1 MSSFTQYTTKT
12 FGLSLSKTA
21 WGVLACLLFSF
32 AYVPQAS
39 AADNCDVGGI
49 ADVAGQLVQL
59 KSCDSAF
66 SNSDADDNIS
76 LQLPGGS
83 VVAEGDL
90 LIAHVAVDGNNTAMN
105 ADSAGW
111 TELQADQSGQ
121 DQSSQVWYKVALAA
135 DVSLPA
141 YQFSWGGGNEQN
153 YGQLLHFTGVGNA
166 PSSPGGISFLQST
179 DTEGNNDATKDS
191 PSVTP
196 ASPFNLILRLINVRR
211 NGIDASQ
218 VGPANIAGNSWAPP
232 TYFDILQERT
242 TGGAGNARVGIASAY
257 TYQAGTGATGTE
269 RVVVNG
275 NNGTHLRTLAIAP
288 YEFRFFLEDTA
299 TGTPSQSMVC
309 GIREVTLR
317 VTDRLG
323 NVVPTFTGTVTLGTS
338 TGNGNWSKTSTGTDA
353 EGTLSDTPGDDNG
366 VATYQFVANDN
377 GEMILNFENRNTE
390 TVNFNVTFGNWSE
403 STTAGYTSPNLTVND
418 CEVRISYTD
427 ADAGSMGTCSQ
438 EEITLLMTDSSTGE
452 EATNYPGGTLT
463 IDNNLSSRGNYSKTS
478 GDGTVTDGGG
488 DGTATIL
495 WASGDSSTVLSYT
508 DGIASNNV
516 NFDISENSG
525 INIVDSTNA
534 TFDPDLD
541 VLACDIRLVYPTGNT
556 DLTSSTCTIQNLT
569 IEIRDQSSNLVTDY
583 SGTITIANTAL
594 AGTWSVV
601 DANNAITNNGSGEI
615 EITFDGTP
623 GTGDGGD
630 IILGYNL
637 VTANGAVDFNITE
650 NTPSGYTHPTT
661 GSFDQDLNVANCLID
676 IQSPTIYGV
685 CDSGQDITFSIRD
698 RDGVLVPNF
707 VGGIN
712 IETDSTFGD
721 YSFVSGGSGSGG
733 LANGTANDGDATYTF
748 SGTNTGQVVLEFTST
763 QVEDIQFSASS
774 AGAIGLSVSVGSA
787 RDLDVVAC
795 EVRISVAAGAIDV
808 CSIIEVTF
816 TITDTAGSAITGFAG
831 SIELKAESDVG
842 NWFAQGSTP
851 GTLDNTDG
859 GTDNGRASY
868 SFNGTEVGAA
878 VTLDF
883 RHPTVNA
890 AVSFDASDDLDSV
903 SALNVSAAVGQDPS
917 INVQGCTVVVSTPDT
932 GLGDVNQANV
942 CSAGERVIFTVT
954 NSLAATA
961 TDFNGLIVLRG
972 NGLLGDEGD
981 FSSPSGAPSASLGGY
996 GTLDNGTGNDGIATY
1011 QFDSGSGDQ
1020 GIVEAIYSTGTAD
1033 QVTFS
1038 GSTTGIT
1045 SAGTDNVLTFNDCIV
1060 QISFPSDTAPFQT
1073 DVCTAKQ
1080 VQLEVVGYNSVVV
1093 SNYTGNIAI
1102 STNTNIGT
1110 WAVSNGGAGADNTL
1124 SNGTVGNGGASYTF
1138 AGTDNGVILLDLL
1151 HAGDN
1156 AAAVNINV
1164 TGSNVSDPG
1173 SPGSTFDPN
1182 LFVDE
1187 CTFQISF
1194 EGGGLADAHNDFTK
1208 TACSQQEVTIEVYRS
1223 AVTGG
1228 GLATD
1233 YSGTVQLSTSLNN
1246 GNWSDAT
1253 VTVTDTG
1260 GDDDGA
1266 ATVVFNNTS
1275 SVTIDFVNLNT
1286 ETMTIGAVDL
1296 VNGLQGA
1303 ITVDGAA
1310 NPSLEITS
1318 CSPTIAAQSCA
1329 AGTDEFADITIDARD
1344 TNASLQ
1350 GRMVLMA
1357 FTWEGTDTLTTVNFD
1372 TLSAGDNG
1380 NAAMT
1385 QVISEIF
1392 PAAGFD
1398 SNTFL
1403 YGILDADLPS
1413 TGGSF
1418 RGAFTNSGTNSVGM
1432 CLLYLTDVE
1441 QSFPAQTTPGT
1452 PNDNDPVNTSE
1463 AANTQVAST
1472 TITTQQNNAFVVSI
1486 IGNGQGTNQD
1496 AVSYD
1501 QVSPTPPMTQ
1511 LFVRND
1517 PPDSADFAI
1526 STGVSATAGLFTVD
1540 ETYDSVG
1547 NSVPNRFTHLV
1558 ASFNPIITGP
1568 PVPVGYEPVT
1578 LFQTYSGDIS
1588 YVAIGATLRSGSNPD
1603 PNVAV
1608 GPGNPDLSC
1617 SFVTDLASTL
1627 TLPEID
1633 ETDTGTYPGIVDFG
1647 GTGVN
1652 DQDSTILDAYLYWMA
1667 SGDQALP
1674 VAGGTGFNEVKFVV
1688 PGGSAAGTSIT
1699 ADDVFLID
1707 NVGGNSADYYAAYK
1721 RVTDLMPTVPNGSY
1735 NVLDID
1741 FDTGSPWDISE
1752 GCAAGW
1758 ALVVV
1763 YENPYEEFR
1772 VVNLFHGFQP
1782 FQNSAFTLVPRNF
1795 RMAKDVA
1802 GTERPN
1808 GLVTHVTLEGDETLA
1823 TGDESLKI
1831 QDQPGGTDSN
1841 LFFVLDT
1848 PFNPPGTEFNGTVTR
1863 PVFTLDDDADP
1874 GTALGT
1880 QGADY
1885 RYRWDSTASNG
1896 TNRSGGYEIDFPG
1909 VVFPPTT
1916 AALAENGGSWGVD
1929 IDTHYI
1935 SGDQEAAEGSDLNV
1949 LFDFADQQTEEITT
1963 RYSSGQDL
1971 VLLVHEAISVENAP
1985 IADIEVTVTE
1995 GVGSTYK
2002 VGSTGNTYD
2011 IVVKNNGNGATSFG
2025 AANGT
2030 ILLVGEF
2037 PTGMT
2042 LTGLVGT
2049 GWTCTT
2055 NSNAFTC
2062 TQDVTNLG
2070 TTALNTLTA
2079 TVSIAAPDVGSPPVA
2094 FPSLT
2099 NNARVI
2105 ARVAH
2110 VNDDQS
2116 GFSCNTGLTIGQLPD
2131 PDNCN
2136 AAGEFDNVNDL
2147 QGGIVDIN
2155 DLEQK
2160 TGNNNNVDS
2169 VLTEVKGI
2177 ETELQVVKGIVSL
2190 LEKDGV
2196 VESDLYTL
2204 TVTNNGP
2211 DAFVYSAGNREIKI
2225 VDDEPAGINFTVAT
2239 GTTWSCS
2246 ITAGSPDQL
2255 GCDFTGSLGVGASTV
2270 ITVRGIVTGNPGDLV
2285 SNTATVSTGLYNF
2298 DQVGTNN
2305 SSTNNTN
2312 ITEPVAEATER
2323 FLLSVSSGGLSSI
2336 GDGGG
2341 ALDFDDNDLII
2352 YDPVQDSAVS
2362 YLDNS
2367 ALGYNLDDPNAVHL
2381 LPNGKVVLS
2390 TANASSM
2397 GDSDNNNVDD
2407 LNFEPNDLVLWDPIT
2422 EQAVLFFDQSTAD
2435 ASDVLDGQNID
2446 AVYVLDGGSS
2456 GDFIFS
2462 TAGDVSDGVG
2472 GNLDW
2477 EDGDLIFYDAS
2488 TDSFSIYL
2496 NGNDASVFDT
2506 GTADIDALYL
2516 NTNETDPFG
2525 TPKDEFVL
2533 SSDNQNTVIGDDN
2546 STFGQD
2552 DVVEFIPTG
2561 RPDPTSSTS
2570 ETIFRGNVPIGVFS
2584 TPSGTNVDTV
2594 RKLNALHV
2602 LESGYIGHFQIIQSQ
2617 AGNACTAGEI
2627 RIVKHLNNDHGADTD
2642 YTGSI
2647 EITADTLGS
2656 ADVGTWTIVSGSGTI
2671 DNSLGGANNGQ
2682 AIYTYVGS
2690 DNGDITLSL
2699 NVTEDPPVARSI
2711 DVNVTNRLVNELGS
2725 EDDDFDFN
2733 LTVSAVT
2740 FRDEV
2745 NSVAYN
2751 NSDGVAAWAGPWTEV
2766 DDTGSGPSSGKV
2778 NATGG
2783 KLNLTA
2789 TPASATVPSLTR
2801 QANLEPFRVTETTFL
2816 NFDYTYSAVNASDEI
2831 EVRVTVD
2838 GTLLGGGP
2846 LTTLTGFS
2854 GTNSSA
2860 TAVSLNLSTDAPEID
2875 VDSGPGQDLQK
2886 FTGITEIEF
2895 RVASG
2900 YTSGGV
2906 FSIDNVEIATGTTD
2920 CNFGA
2925 FDHFKIVVAN
2935 EIGLACVV
2943 SQVTIIGHDAGHTEL
2958 APGVGT
2964 AIDLTTSTGAGTWPS
2979 IASGAGSLL
2988 ETGTATDGQAT
2999 FTFAADQSQTTL
3011 NFNYTNPDTG
3021 ANNSPVGD
3029 NPVVNFNIS
3038 GLVSGIAKTE
3048 LQDPNSDSVHD
3059 PSITFDEVGL
3069 IFSTG
3074 GNLDTSS
3081 PTPIPF
3087 QIAGKPSTTA
3097 PVSNSTLPTV
3107 QLVRSVLRAG
3117 NEASACSPLVPDGT
3131 RVNIK
3136 LAAVC
3141 ENPGTCSA
3149 GVTQL
3154 PFTNDAS
3161 PTPAVVQVPI
3171 FNSGAQ
3177 ADPSGAGVDVEL
3189 LFENTGT
3196 TVDGSQNIAATLD
3209 FAYPDAGKISFY
3221 GQYEIP
3227 FNDDDTSP
3235 TILGVTTG
3243 GLAKGSSN
3251 QFIVR
3256 PFGFDIDFSG
3266 DRRADSNQANDI
3278 SRAADA
3284 DGPAFAR
3291 AGVGFSTTVSA
3302 VAWQAGDDNAVGDFD
3317 GNPGFGIDLSDNP
3330 ITPNFGNETGLT
3342 NDPTVLVSVAAVDGA
3357 SAANPGVP
3365 NGVVGA
3371 IASGAV
3377 FDGFANGV
3385 STHDMAID
3393 EVGIFDLNALL
3404 VQNNGNQTAVNYF
3417 EEVASQGVVGG
3428 TVDVGR
3434 LYPAYFELVSSSFE
3448 NRVNQT
3454 CTIAPK
3460 QSSTFT
3466 YMGEDF
3472 GVNFVLQAKNAL
3484 DNPTKNY
3491 FADFAKLATRDELN
3505 FKAILAGV
3513 GSNSDVSSRLVFD
3526 GTFSEINDASVA
3538 GWTSNIASAAA
3549 NASGALTIGGNIR
3562 FSRKPTAVI
3571 GSEDGPFTSVEIA
3584 FAPLDSNG
3592 DVGVTSNDVQI
3603 GSGFSSGVTTSI
3615 FDVDIDND
3623 ASNVLKL
3630 ISGATTQFRYG
3641 RMRLEDSFG
3650 AETEALGI
3658 GVLVEYWDG
3667 AQFVLNDLDS
3677 CTAINFDVS
3686 DKSFTVVPGSAVPA
3700 EYVTVPAEQLDEAD
3714 VVIESGTVVDFPV
3727 TLSGG
3732 RTSANDIN
3740 GTDVLT
3746 DPDRPISAGPT
3757 TGEKVGSVLVEFDL
3771 SQADTGDTS
3780 KTLDFLSYDWRGGTP
3795 EVGATAVD
3803 ILYDDVPVGT
3813 DNNYNDN
3820 PRAIL
3825 NFGSYRGHDR
3835 VINWQEIYIG
3845 AGQ

>member
-1 MSSFTQYTTKT
+1 M
-12 FGLSLSKTA
+12 
-21 WGVLACLLFSF
+21 
-32 AYVPQAS
+32 PQAN
-39 AADNCDVGGI
+39 AVDNCDVAGI
-49 ADVAGQLVQL
+49 ADIVGERVQL
-59 KSCDSAF
+59 KSCA
-66 SNSDADDNIS
+66 SDFGGANNDTNN
-76 LQLPGGS
+76 QLTFPVGTTIA
-83 VVAEGDL
+83 VGDL
-90 LIAHVAVDGNNTAMN
+90 LLAHVANDSTNDTFN
-105 ADSAGW
+105 APPAGW
-111 TELQADQSGQ
+111 TELEAQLDGN
-121 DQSSQVWYKVALAA
+121 DMNSQIWYKVATAA
-135 DVSLPA
+135 DVSLPT
-141 YQFSWGGGNEQN
+141 YTFTWSGGEQN
-153 YGQLLHFTGVGNA
+153 VGFLLHFTGT
-166 PSSPGGISFLQST
+166 SSIAAIPGSGFQFVS
-179 DTEGNNDATKDS
+179 DRENNNDTTPDS
-191 PSVTP
+191 PIVTSL
-196 ASPFNLILRLINVRR
+196 SPFNLILRTISARR
-211 NGIDASQ
+211 TGLANAPL
-218 VGPANIAGNSWAPP
+218 GPGNNAGNVWGPP
-232 TYFDILQERT
+232 TYFDIIQQRT
-242 TGGAGNARVGIASAY
+242 QNGGGGANNQLGIAAAY
-257 TYQAGTGATGTE
+257 TYQAGVGTSSGTE
-269 RVVVNG
+269 FVTMAAT
-275 NNGTHLRTLAIAP
+275 NGTHHRTLAIEP
-288 YEFRFFLEDTA
+288 YEFRFALEDTA
-299 TGTPSQSMVC
+299 TGTPAQSMVC

-338 TGNGNWSKTSTGTDA
+338 TGNGNWSNTATASDA
-353 EGTLSDTPGDDNG
+353 NSLVSDTAGDDDG
-366 VATYQFVANDN
+366 VATYQFVAADG
-377 GEMILNFENRNTE
+377 GEIVLNYENRNAE
-390 TVNFNVTFGNWSE
+390 TVNFDVTFGNWSE
-403 STTAGYTSPNLTVND
+403 STTAGYTSPNLTINP
-418 CEVRISYTD
+418 CEVRISFTD
-427 ADAGSMGTCSQ
+427 ANAGTMGVCSQ
-438 EEITLLMTDSSTGE
+438 EEITLSMTDANTGE
-452 EATNYPGGTLT
+452 VATNYPGGTLT
-463 IDNNLSSRGNYSKTS
+463 IDNNLGSRGSYTKTS

-488 DGTATIL
+488 DGTAAIAWGT
-495 WASGDSSTVLSYT
+495 GDSSIVLSYT
-508 DGIASNNV
+508 DNLASSNV
-516 NFDISENSG
+516 NFDVSENSG
-525 INIVDSTNA
+525 LSITASNA
-534 TFDPDLD
+534 SFDPDLD
-541 VLACDIRLVYPTGNT
+541 VLACDIRLVYPSGNT

-569 IEIRDQSSNLVTDY
+569 IEIRDPGSNLVTDY
-583 SGTITIANTAL
+583 SGTITITNSAL

-601 DANNAITNNGSGEI
+601 DANNAITDNGSGEI

-630 IILGYNL
+630 IILGYSL
-637 VTANGAVDFNITE
+637 TTANAAVDFNITE
-650 NTPSGYTHPTT
+650 NTPSGYTHPTS
-661 GSFDQDLNVANCLID
+661 GSFDQDLNVANCLVD
-676 IQSPTIYGV
+676 IQSPAIYGV
-685 CDSGQDITFSIRD
+685 CDDGQEITFSIRD

-707 VGGIN
+707 VGAIN

-733 LANGTANDGDATYTF
+733 LANGTSNDGDATYTF

-763 QVEDIQFSASS
+763 QVEDIQFSAAS
-774 AGAIGLSVSVGSA
+774 AGPIGLSISVGSA

-795 EVRISVAAGAIDV
+795 EVRISVAAGPIDV

-816 TITDTAGSAITGFAG
+816 TITDTSGTPITGFGG

-868 SFNGTEVGAA
+868 SFSGTESGAA

-883 RHPTVNA
+883 RHPTINA
-890 AVSFDASDDLDSV
+890 SVSFDASDDLDSV
-903 SALNVSAAVGQDPS
+903 SSLNVSAAGGQDPS

-932 GLGDVNQANV
+932 ALGDVNQANV
-942 CSAGERVIFTVT
+942 CSAGERVVFTVT
-954 NSLAATA
+954 NSQATTA

-972 NGLLGDEGD
+972 EGLLGDEGN
-981 FSSPSGAPSASLGGY
+981 FSSPSGAPSASLGGF

-1011 QFDSGSGDQ
+1011 QFDASGGDQ
-1020 GIVEAIYSTGTAD
+1020 GVVEAIYSTGTAD
-1033 QVTFS
+1033 QVTFR

-1045 SAGTDNVLTFNDCIV
+1045 SAGSDNVLTFNDCVV

-1073 DVCTAKQ
+1073 DVCTIKQ
-1080 VQLEVVGYNSVVV
+1080 VQLQVVGYNSVVV
-1093 SNYTGNIAI
+1093 DDYTGNIAI
-1102 STNTNIGT
+1102 STSTSFGT
-1110 WAVSNGGAGADNTL
+1110 WAISTGGAEGSL

-1138 AGTDNGVILLDLL
+1138 VDDGPGGNADDDGVILLDFL

-1156 AAAVNINV
+1156 ATAVNINV
-1164 TGSNVSDPG
+1164 TGSNVADPG
-1173 SPGSTFDPN
+1173 NPGSTFDPN

-1223 AVTGG
+1223 SVTGG
-1228 GLATD
+1228 GLATG
-1233 YSGTVQLSTSLNN
+1233 YNGTVRLSTSLNN

-1253 VTVTDTG
+1253 VSVTDTT
-1260 GDDDGA
+1260 GDDDGE

-1296 VNGLQGA
+1296 VNGIPGA
-1303 ITVDGAA
+1303 ITVDGGA

-1329 AGTDEFADITIDARD
+1329 AGTNNFADITIDARD
-1344 TNASLQ
+1344 TNTSLQ

-1357 FTWEGTDTLTTVNFD
+1357 FTWEGTDTLSSVNFD

-1385 QVISEIF
+1385 EVISEVF

-1413 TGGSF
+1413 SAGTY
-1418 RGAFTNSGTNSVGM
+1418 RGAYTTSGTNSVGM

-1441 QSFPAQTTPGT
+1441 QSFPAQTTSGT

-1472 TITTQQNNAFVVSI
+1472 TITTTQNNAFVVSI

-1496 AVSYD
+1496 TVSYD
-1501 QVSPTPPMTQ
+1501 QVSPAPPMTQ
-1511 LFVRND
+1511 LFVQND
-1517 PPDSADFAI
+1517 PPISADFAI
-1526 STGVSATAGLFTVD
+1526 STGVSASAGLFTVD

-1547 NSVPNRFTHLV
+1547 GTIPNRYTHLV

-1588 YVAIGATLRSGSNPD
+1588 YVAIGATLRAGNNSSGQSCTF
-1603 PNVAV
+1603 VADRAA
-1608 GPGNPDLSC
+1608 P
-1617 SFVTDLASTL
+1617 LA
-1627 TLPEID
+1627 LPEID
-1633 ETDTGTYPGIVDFG
+1633 ETDTVTYPGIADFG
-1647 GTGVN
+1647 GTGV
-1652 DQDSTILDAYLYWMA
+1652 DDLDSKILDAYLYWMA

-1707 NVGGNSADYYAAYK
+1707 NVGGNGSDYYAAYK
-1721 RVTDLMPTVPNGSY
+1721 RVTDLMPTTPNGTY

-1741 FDTGSPWDISE
+1741 FDNGSPWNLGQ
-1752 GCAAGW
+1752 GCGAGW
-1758 ALVVV
+1758 SLVVV

-1808 GLVTHVTLEGDETLA
+1808 GLVTHVTLEGDETLE

-1831 QDQPGGTDSN
+1831 QDEPGATDAS

-1863 PVFTLDDDADP
+1863 PVFELVDTDP
-1874 GTALGT
+1874 TAAVNYKY
-1880 QGADY
+1880 Q
-1885 RYRWDSTASNG
+1885 WDSTASNG

-1909 VVFPPTT
+1909 VVFPPSSV
-1916 AALAENGGSWGVD
+1916 ALSENGGSWGLDV
-1929 IDTHYI
+1929 DTHYI

-1985 IADIEVTVTE
+1985 IADIETTITE
-1995 GVGSTYK
+1995 GASSTFK
-2002 VGSTGNTYD
+2002 VGSTGNTYE
-2011 IVVKNNGNGATSFG
+2011 IVVKNNGNGASSFG

-2042 LTGLVGT
+2042 LTGVAGT

-2055 NSNAFTC
+2055 NSSAFTC

-2070 TTALNTLTA
+2070 ATALNTLTA
-2079 TVSIAAPDVGSPPVA
+2079 TVAITAPDAGSPPVA

-2099 NNARVI
+2099 NNATVVT
-2105 ARVAH
+2105 RVAH

-2116 GFSCNTGLTIGQLPD
+2116 GFSCNTGLTIGVLPD

-2155 DLEQK
+2155 DLNQK

-2169 VLTEVKGI
+2169 VVTVVKGI

-2196 VESDLYTL
+2196 VVADLYTL

-2225 VDDEPAGINFTVAT
+2225 VDDEPSGINFSAAT
-2239 GTTWSCS
+2239 GTDWSCS
-2246 ITAGSPDQL
+2246 ITSGSPDQL

-2270 ITVRGIVTGNPGDLV
+2270 VTVSGIVTGNSGDLV

-2312 ITEPVAEATER
+2312 ITDPVATATDR

-2336 GDGGG
+2336 GDGSG

-2352 YDPVQDSAVS
+2352 YDPVQDEAVS

-2367 ALGYNLDDPNAVHL
+2367 ALGYSLDDPNAVHL

-2397 GDSDNNNVDD
+2397 GANN
-2407 LNFEPNDLVLWDPIT
+2407 LSFETNDLVLWDPIT
-2422 EQAVLFFDQSTAD
+2422 GQASLFFDQSAAD
-2435 ASDVLDGQNID
+2435 TSDVLDGQNID

-2488 TDSFSIYL
+2488 TDTFSVYL

-2506 GTADIDALYL
+2506 GAADIDALYL
-2516 NTNETDPFG
+2516 NTNETNPFSA
-2525 TPKDEFVL
+2525 PKDEFIL

-2561 RPDPTSSTS
+2561 RPDPASSTS

-2602 LESGYIGHFQIIQSQ
+2602 LESAYLGHFQIIQSQ
-2617 AGNACTAGEI
+2617 AGTACTAGEI
-2627 RIVKHLNNDHGADTD
+2627 RIVKHLNSASGGHPVDTG

-2647 EITADTLGS
+2647 EITADTVGS
-2656 ADVGTWTIVSGSGTI
+2656 ADIGTWTIVSGNGTI

-2682 AIYTYVGS
+2682 AIYTFVGS

-2711 DVNVTNRLVNELGS
+2711 DVNVTNRLVTELGS

-2733 LTVSAVT
+2733 LTVSSVT

-2745 NSVAYN
+2745 NSNAYN

-2766 DDTGSGPSSGKV
+2766 DDTGSGALSGKV
-2778 NATGG
+2778 NASGG

-2789 TPASATVPSLTR
+2789 TPASSTVPSLTR
-2801 QANLEPFRVTETTFL
+2801 EANLEPFRVTETTFL
-2816 NFDYTYSAVNASDEI
+2816 NFDYTYTSVNASDEI
-2831 EVRVTVD
+2831 EVYVTVD
-2838 GTLLGGGP
+2838 GTLLGGGA
-2846 LTTLTGFS
+2846 LATYTGLS
-2854 GTNSSA
+2854 GTNNTP
-2860 TAVSLNLSTDAPEID
+2860 TAVSLDLSTLAPQID
-2875 VDSGPGQDLQK
+2875 VDPGAGVDLQK
-2886 FTGITEIEF
+2886 FTGTTKIEF

-2925 FDHFKIVVAN
+2925 FDHFKVVVAN

-2964 AIDLTTSTGAGTWPS
+2964 AINLTTSTGAGTWPS
-2979 IASGAGSLL
+2979 IAAGAGTLV

-3011 NFNYTNPDTG
+3011 NFNYTNPDLG
-3021 ANNSPVGD
+3021 SDNSPVGD
-3029 NPVVNFNIS
+3029 NPVVNFNVS
-3038 GLVSGIAKTE
+3038 GLVSGITVTE

-3074 GNLDTSS
+3074 DNLDTSA

-3087 QIAGKPSTTA
+3087 QISGKPSTTVPFSA
-3097 PVSNSTLPTV
+3097 LPTV

-3117 NEASACSPLVPDGT
+3117 NEASACSPLVPSGT

-3141 ENPGTCSA
+3141 ENPGTCSP
-3149 GVTQL
+3149 GVTQM

-3161 PTPAVVQVPI
+3161 PTPATVQVPV
-3171 FNSGAQ
+3171 FNTGG
-3177 ADPSGAGVDVEL
+3177 ADPAAAGVDVEL

-3209 FAYPDAGKISFY
+3209 FAYPDAGKIRFY
-3221 GQYEIP
+3221 GQYNIP
-3227 FNDDDTSP
+3227 FNNDANGTLSGD
-3235 TILGVTTG
+3235 
-3243 GLAKGSSN
+3243 LAKGSSN

-3266 DRRADSNQANDI
+3266 DRRADTNQSNDI

-3284 DGPAFAR
+3284 NGPAFAR

-3302 VAWQAGDDNAVGDFD
+3302 VAWQAGDDTDQD
-3317 GNPGFGIDLSDNP
+3317 GNPGFGVDLSDNP
-3330 ITPNFGNETGLT
+3330 ITPGFGNETGLA

-3365 NGVVGA
+3365 GGVVGT

-3377 FDGFANGV
+3377 FDGFNNGV

-3417 EEVASQGVVGG
+3417 EESASAGIVGG

-3448 NRVNQT
+3448 NRVNQS
-3454 CTIAPK
+3454 CSMSPK
-3460 QSSTFT
+3460 QASSFT

-3491 FADFAKLATRDELN
+3491 FGNFAKLATRDALN
-3505 FKAILAGV
+3505 FRAILAGV
-3513 GSNSDVSSRLVFD
+3513 SSNSNVSSRLVFD
-3526 GTFSEINDASVA
+3526 GTFSTITDASVA
-3538 GWTSNIASAAA
+3538 AWTSNVGSAAA
-3549 NASGALTIGGNIR
+3549 NASGSLTIGGNIR
-3562 FSRKPTAVI
+3562 FSRKPTAII
-3571 GSEDGPFTSVEIA
+3571 GSEDGPFSNVEIA
-3584 FAPLDSNG
+3584 FAPLDENG
-3592 DVGVTSNDVQI
+3592 DVGVSGNDVQI
-3603 GSGFSSGVTTSI
+3603 GSGFSSGMTTPI
-3615 FDVDIDND
+3615 FDVDINND
-3623 ASNVLKL
+3623 SNNVLKL
-3630 ISGATTQFRYG
+3630 IDGATTQFRYG

-3650 AETEALGI
+3650 SETEPLGI

-3667 AQFVLNDLDS
+3667 TQFVLNDLDS

-3686 DKSFTVVPGSAVPA
+3686 DKSFTVVPNSAVP
-3700 EYVTVPAEQLDEAD
+3700 EEFVTVPAEQLDEAD
-3714 VVIESGTVVDFPV
+3714 VTIESGTVADFSV
-3727 TLSGG
+3727 TLNGG
-3732 RTSANDIN
+3732 RTNANDIN
-3740 GTDVLT
+3740 GTDVLV

-3757 TGEKVGSVLVEFDL
+3757 TGEKVGSVIVEFDL
-3771 SQADTGDTS
+3771 GDADTGDAS
-3780 KTLDFLSYDWRGGTP
+3780 KTLDFLSYDWRTETGSP
-3795 EVGATAVD
+3795 D
-3803 ILYDDVPVGT
+3803 LYDEIPQGT

-3820 PRAIL
+3820 PRAII

-3835 VINWQEIYIG
+3835 VINWQEVYIG
-3845 AGQ
+3845 PN

>member
-1 MSSFTQYTTKT
+1 MIDRFHINHKKLQHTSMARIACSILVAFV
-12 FGLSLSKTA
+12 FSLII
-21 WGVLACLLFSF
+21 
-32 AYVPQAS
+32 VPEAN
-39 AADNCDVGGI
+39 AVDNCDVAGI
-49 ADVAGQLVQL
+49 ADVVGERVQL
-59 KSCDSAF
+59 KSCSSDF
-66 SNSDADDNIS
+66 SSNNADDNAN
-76 LQLPGGS
+76 LTLPVGS
-83 VVAEGDL
+83 TVNAGDL
-90 LIAHVAVDGNNTAMN
+90 LIAHVAIDSRFESLTAV
-105 ADSAGW
+105 SAGW
-111 TELQADQSGQ
+111 TELQAVVNGNSDMT
-121 DQSSQVWYKVALAA
+121 SQVWYRVATAA
-135 DVSLPA
+135 DVSLPT
-141 YQFSWGGGNEQN
+141 YQFSWGGGNEKN
-153 YGQLLHFTGVGNA
+153 YAQLLHFTGVGSISGVAGGGFQQTTSTFNNNA
-166 PSSPGGISFLQST
+166 NPKT
-179 DTEGNNDATKDS
+179 S
-191 PSVTP
+191 PSVTSL
-196 ASPFNLILRLINVRR
+196 SPFNLILRLINVRQDGL
-211 NGIDASQ
+211 NASET
-218 VGPANIAGNSWAPP
+218 GPANIGGNLWAPP
-232 TYFDILQERT
+232 TYLDILQERT
-242 TGGAGNARVGIASAY
+242 TGNNNNTNVGIASAY
-257 TYQAGTGATGTE
+257 TYQAIAGATGTE
-269 RVVVNG
+269 VVATTG
-275 NNGTHLRTLAIAP
+275 NDGGQLRTLAIEP
-288 YEFRFFLEDTA
+288 YEFRFFLEDAT
-299 TGTPSQSMVC
+299 TGTPAQSMVC

-338 TGNGNWSKTSTGTDA
+338 TDNGNWSKTSTGTDA
-353 EGTLSDTPGDDNG
+353 QGTLSDTPGDDNG
-366 VATYQFVANDN
+366 VATYQFVADDN

-390 TVNFNVTFGNWSE
+390 TVNFDVTFGNWSE
-403 STTAGYTSPNLTVND
+403 STTAGYTSPNLTINP

-427 ADAGSMGTCSQ
+427 ADAGTMGTCSQ
-438 EEITLLMTDSSTGE
+438 EEVTLLMTDANTGE

-525 INIVDSTNA
+525 INIADSTNA

-583 SGTITIANTAL
+583 SGTITITNSAL
-594 AGTWSVV
+594 AGSWSVI

-637 VTANGAVDFNITE
+637 VSANAAVDFNITE
-650 NTPSGYTHPTT
+650 NTPSGYSHPTS

-698 RDGVLVPNF
+698 RNGVLVPNY
-707 VGGIN
+707 VGAIN
-712 IETDSTFGD
+712 IETDSNFGD

-733 LANGTANDGDATYTF
+733 LANGTSNDGDATYTF

-774 AGAIGLSVSVGSA
+774 AGAIGLSISVGSA

-795 EVRISVAAGAIDV
+795 EVRISVAAGPIDV

-816 TITDTAGSAITGFAG
+816 TITDTAGSPITGFGG

-883 RHPTVNA
+883 RHPTVNG

-903 SALNVSAAVGQDPS
+903 SALNVSTAGGQDPS

-932 GLGDVNQANV
+932 ALGDVNQANV
-942 CSAGERVIFTVT
+942 CSAGERVVFTVT
-954 NSLAATA
+954 NSQAATA

-972 NGLLGDEGD
+972 NGLLGDEGN

-1011 QFDSGSGDQ
+1011 QFDASGGDQ

-1073 DVCTAKQ
+1073 DVCSIKQ
-1080 VQLEVVGYNSVVV
+1080 VQLQVVGYNSVVV
-1093 SNYTGNIAI
+1093 DDYTGNIAI
-1102 STNTNIGT
+1102 STSTSFGT
-1110 WAVSNGGAGADNTL
+1110 WAISAGGAEGSL

-1138 AGTDNGVILLDLL
+1138 VDDGPGGSADDDGVILLDFL

-1156 AAAVNINV
+1156 ATAVNINV

-1173 SPGSTFDPN
+1173 NPGSTFDPN

-1208 TACSQQEVTIEVYRS
+1208 TACSQQEVTIEVYKS

-1233 YSGTVQLSTSLNN
+1233 YSGTVQLSTSSNN

-1253 VTVTDTG
+1253 VSVTDTG
-1260 GDDDGA
+1260 GDDDGL
-1266 ATVVFNNTS
+1266 ATVVFNSTG

-1286 ETMTIGAVDL
+1286 ETMTVGAVDL

-1310 NPSLEITS
+1310 NPNLEITS
-1318 CSPTIAAQSCA
+1318 CSPTIVQQSCA
-1329 AGTDEFADITIDARD
+1329 AGTDNFANIAIGARD
-1344 TNASLQ
+1344 TNTSLR

-1357 FTWEGTDTLTTVNFD
+1357 LTWEGDDAITSAQFNTT
-1372 TLSAGDNG
+1372 SIGDNF
-1380 NAAMT
+1380 NQAMT
-1385 QVISEIF
+1385 EVISEILD
-1392 PAAGFD
+1392 AGAFD
-1398 SNTFL
+1398 SRTYL
-1403 YGILDADLPS
+1403 YGILDADLPEAANTYQAS
-1413 TGGSF
+1413 YTKP
-1418 RGAFTNSGTNSVGM
+1418 GTNSVGM
-1432 CLLYLTDVE
+1432 CLLYLEDVE
-1441 QSFPAQTTPGT
+1441 QSFPVQTVSGT
-1452 PNDNDPVNTSE
+1452 ANDNDPVNTSS
-1463 AANTQVAST
+1463 ATNTQVAST
-1472 TITTQQNNAFVVSI
+1472 TITTQQNNAFVVSV

-1496 AVSYD
+1496 TVSYD

-1511 LFVRND
+1511 LFVQND
-1517 PPDSADFAI
+1517 PPISADFAI
-1526 STGVSATAGLFTVD
+1526 STGVSASAGLFTVD

-1547 NSVPNRFTHLV
+1547 DTIPNRHTHLV

-1588 YVAIGATLRSGSNPD
+1588 YIAIGATLRAGSN
-1603 PNVAV
+1603 
-1608 GPGNPDLSC
+1608 GTGNAC
-1617 SFVTDLASTL
+1617 NFVTNRASTL

-1633 ETDTGTYPGIVDFG
+1633 ERDTGTYPGIVDFG
-1647 GTGVN
+1647 GSGVD

-1688 PGGSAAGTSIT
+1688 PGGAVGGTSVN
-1699 ADDVFLID
+1699 ADEVFLID
-1707 NVGGNSADYYAAYK
+1707 NVGGNDSDYYAAYK
-1721 RVTDLMPTVPNGSY
+1721 RVTDLMPTSPNGTY

-1741 FDTGSPWDISE
+1741 FDNGAPWNIGE
-1752 GCAAGW
+1752 GCGAGW

-1808 GLVTHVTLEGDETLA
+1808 GLVTHVTLEGDETLE

-1831 QDQPGGTDSN
+1831 QDQPGGTDASQ
-1841 LFFVLDT
+1841 FFVLDT
-1848 PFNPPGTEFNGTVTR
+1848 PFNPPGTEFNGTITR
-1863 PVFTLDDDADP
+1863 PVFELFGDSDPNSP
-1874 GTALGT
+1874 GT
-1880 QGADY
+1880 QY
-1885 RYRWDSTASNG
+1885 KYRWDPTASNG

-1909 VVFPPTT
+1909 VVFPPTN

-1929 IDTHYI
+1929 VDTHYI

-1949 LFDFADQQTEEITT
+1949 LFDFADQQTEKITT

-1995 GVGSTYK
+1995 GVGSTFK
-2002 VGSTGNTYD
+2002 VGSTGNTYE
-2011 IVVKNNGNGATSFG
+2011 IVVKNNGNGASSFG
-2025 AANGT
+2025 TANGT
-2030 ILLVGEF
+2030 ITLVGEF

-2042 LTGLVGT
+2042 LTAVAGT
-2049 GWTCTT
+2049 GWTCTS
-2055 NSNAFTC
+2055 NSSAFTC

-2070 TTALNTLTA
+2070 TTALNTVTA
-2079 TVSIAAPDVGSPPVA
+2079 TVSVVAPDAGSPPVA

-2099 NNARVI
+2099 NNATVVT
-2105 ARVAH
+2105 RVAH
-2110 VNDDQS
+2110 LNDDQS
-2116 GFSCNTGLTIGQLPD
+2116 GNPSCTALIGVIPD

-2147 QGGIVDIN
+2147 QGGIIDIN
-2155 DLEQK
+2155 DLDQK

-2169 VLTEVKGI
+2169 VETQVKGI

-2190 LEKDGV
+2190 LEKDGMV
-2196 VESDLYTL
+2196 VANLYTL

-2225 VDDEPAGINFTVAT
+2225 VDDEPSGIDFSAAT
-2239 GTTWSCS
+2239 GTDWSCS
-2246 ITAGSPDQL
+2246 ITSGSPDQL

-2270 ITVRGIVTGNPGDLV
+2270 ITVSGIVTGNSGDLV

-2312 ITEPVAEATER
+2312 ITDPVATATDR

-2336 GDGGG
+2336 GDGTG
-2341 ALDFDDNDLII
+2341 ALNFDDNDLII

-2362 YLDNS
+2362 YLDND

-2397 GDSDNNNVDD
+2397 GANN
-2407 LNFEPNDLVLWDPIT
+2407 LSFEVNDLVLWDPIT
-2422 EQAVLFFDQSTAD
+2422 GQASLFFDQSAAD

-2462 TAGDVSDGVG
+2462 TTDDVSDGVG

-2488 TDSFSIYL
+2488 TDTFSVYL

-2506 GTADIDALYL
+2506 GAADIDALYL
-2516 NTNETDPFG
+2516 NTNETNPFS

-2584 TPSGTNVDTV
+2584 TPSGMDVDTV

-2617 AGNACTAGEI
+2617 AGTACTAGEI
-2627 RIVKHLNNDHGADTD
+2627 RIVKHLNSASGGHPVDTD

-2647 EITADTLGS
+2647 EITADTVGS
-2656 ADVGTWTIVSGSGTI
+2656 ADIGTWTIVSGNGTL
-2671 DNSLGGANNGQ
+2671 DNSLGGTNNGQ
-2682 AIYTYVGS
+2682 AIYTFVGS

-2711 DVNVTNRLVNELGS
+2711 DVNVTNRLVSELGS

-2733 LTVSAVT
+2733 LSVSSVT

-2745 NSVAYN
+2745 SAIAYN
-2751 NSDGVAAWAGPWTEV
+2751 NSDGVAAWAGPWVEV

-2778 NATGG
+2778 NANGG

-2801 QANLEPFRVTETTFL
+2801 EANLEPFRVTETTFL
-2816 NFDYTYSAVNASDEI
+2816 NFDYTYSSANASDEI
-2831 EVRVTVD
+2831 EVYVTVD
-2838 GTLLGGGP
+2838 GTLLGGGA
-2846 LTTLTGFS
+2846 LATYTGLS
-2854 GTNSSA
+2854 GTNNTP
-2860 TAVSLNLSTDAPEID
+2860 TAVSLDLSTLAPEID
-2875 VDSGPGQDLQK
+2875 VDPGAGVDLQK
-2886 FTGITEIEF
+2886 FTGTTEIEF

-2979 IASGAGSLL
+2979 IASGAGSLV
-2988 ETGTATDGQAT
+2988 ETSTAIDGQAT
-2999 FTFAADQSQTTL
+2999 FTFAADQSQVTL

-3021 ANNSPVGD
+3021 SDNSPVGD

-3117 NEASACSPLVPDGT
+3117 NEASACSPLVSDGT

-3171 FNSGAQ
+3171 FNTGAQ

-3196 TVDGSQNIAATLD
+3196 TVDGSENIAATLD
-3209 FAYPDAGKISFY
+3209 FTYPDAGKIRFY

-3227 FNDDDTSP
+3227 FNNDASAP
-3235 TILGVTTG
+3235 TILSATSG

-3266 DRRADSNQANDI
+3266 DRRADTNQSNDI

-3302 VAWQAGDDNAVGDFD
+3302 VAWQAGDDADED
-3317 GNPGFGIDLSDNP
+3317 GNPGFGIDLSNNP

-3365 NGVVGA
+3365 SGVVGT
-3371 IASGAV
+3371 ISSGAV

-3404 VQNNGNQTAVNYF
+3404 IQNNGNQTAVNYF
-3417 EEVASQGVVGG
+3417 EETASQGVVGG

-3448 NRVNQT
+3448 NRVNQS
-3454 CTIAPK
+3454 CSMSPK
-3460 QSSTFT
+3460 QSSSFT

-3484 DNPTKNY
+3484 NNPTKNY
-3491 FADFAKLATRDELN
+3491 FGSFAKLATRDALN
-3505 FKAILAGV
+3505 FRAILAGV
-3513 GSNSDVSSRLVFD
+3513 ATNSNVSSRLVFD
-3526 GTFSEINDASVA
+3526 GTFSSITDTSVT
-3538 GWTSNIASAAA
+3538 GWTSDVGSAAA
-3549 NASGALTIGGNIR
+3549 NASGSLTIGGNIR
-3562 FSRKPTAVI
+3562 FSRKPTAII
-3571 GSEDGPFTSVEIA
+3571 GSEDGPFTNVEIA
-3584 FAPLDSNG
+3584 FAPLDENG

-3623 ASNVLKL
+3623 TTNVLKL
-3630 ISGATTQFRYG
+3630 INGATTQFRYG

-3650 AETEALGI
+3650 SETEPLGI

-3667 AQFVLNDLDS
+3667 SQFVLNDLDS

-3686 DKSFTVVPGSAVPA
+3686 DKSFTVVPDSAVP
-3700 EYVTVPAEQLDEAD
+3700 EEFVTVPAEQLDEAD
-3714 VVIESGTVVDFPV
+3714 VVIESGTVADFSV
-3727 TLSGG
+3727 TLNGG
-3732 RTSANDIN
+3732 RTNANDIN
-3740 GTDVLT
+3740 GTDVLV

-3757 TGEKVGSVLVEFDL
+3757 TGEKVGSVIVEFDL
-3771 SQADTGDTS
+3771 GDADTGDAS
-3780 KTLDFLSYDWRGGTP
+3780 KTLDFLSYDWRTETGTP
-3795 EVGATAVD
+3795 D
-3803 ILYDDVPVGT
+3803 LYDEISQGT

-3845 AGQ
+3845 PN